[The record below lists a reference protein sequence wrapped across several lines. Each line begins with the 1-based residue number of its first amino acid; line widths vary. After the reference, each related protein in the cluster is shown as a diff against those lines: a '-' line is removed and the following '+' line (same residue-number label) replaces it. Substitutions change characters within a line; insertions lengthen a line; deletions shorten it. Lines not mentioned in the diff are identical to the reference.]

1 MNSIASA
8 SNLQV
13 IENYVK
19 NVNDIISENIQAPR
33 LPQSKSYLKI
43 IEIPYLI
50 ENTNIP
56 INSEFVKTIIKLS
69 HIFND
74 LLLASRPRIIKV
86 SPKSDMA
93 IVWINIWDVQ
103 SGKNVKML
111 INKYFNV
118 ESHIATIYE
127 ANINPSIL

>member
-43 IEIPYLI
+43 IGIPYLI

>member
-127 ANINPSIL
+127 ANINPSIF